1 MKVVERD
8 TLIEFPCDFDIK
20 AMGASSAE
28 FDAIVVS
35 IVLKYVDELKEGAVK
50 TKQSSGGKFTSVTV
64 TAYVESQ
71 IQLDSIYRALSSHD
85 LVKYVL

>member
-1 MKVVERD
+1 MTVEERD

-20 AMGASSAE
+20 AMGLSSTE
-28 FDAIVVS
+28 FDATVVG
-35 IVLKYVDELKEGAVK
+35 IVLEYVDDLKEGAVK

-64 TAYVESQ
+64 TAHVESQ

>member
-1 MKVVERD
+1 MAVEERD

-20 AMGASSAE
+20 AMGLTSEE
-28 FDAIVVS
+28 FDATVVS
-35 IVLKYVDELKEGAVK
+35 IVLEYVDDLKEGAVK

-64 TAYVESQ
+64 TAYIESQ
-71 IQLDSIYRALSSHD
+71 IQLDTIYRSLSSHD